1 MSETTPDTDTSSTYH
16 IARNPQQEPHSHS
29 AGHTA
34 GTSTCPPRPKRSHH
48 RGSNPSRRPPMSE
61 EQRQKLSAAQ
71 KAYVANDPRWPEH
84 RRKLAAAQE
93 VKRMTLMENEVA
105 AIIEMREK
113 GRNFSDIA
121 DEIGVCRDVIGR
133 ELNALGISTAPVR
146 PDRRMTLM
154 ENEVAAIVAMRKKG
168 RSFEYIAEEIGVC
181 RGVIKRE
188 LTALG
193 ISTAPVKA
201 DRRARR
207 GRGFWRCFDE

>member
-1 MSETTPDTDTSSTYH
+1 MSETTPDTDT
-16 IARNPQQEPHSHS
+16 RNSQQKPHAHS
-29 AGHTA
+29 AGHAA
-34 GTSTCPPRPKRSHH
+34 GTGTRPPRPNRSHH
-48 RGSNPSRRPPMSE
+48 RGTNPSRRPPVSE

-84 RRKLAAAQE
+84 RRRLAAAQE
-93 VKRMTLMENEVA
+93 AKRMTLMENEVA
-105 AIIEMREK
+105 AIVQMRKE
-113 GRNFSDIA
+113 GRNFSYVA
-121 DEIGVCRDVIGR
+121 EEIGVCRDVIGR
-133 ELNALGISTAPVR
+133 ELNALGISTASVK

-193 ISTAPVKA
+193 ISTAPIKA

-207 GRGFWRCFDE
+207 GRGFWRSFDD